1 MYRTLAV
8 SSMSEVLLAV
18 KEVARGDWRGRVRIS
33 KEAMEELALKE
44 GDVVEVE
51 GCRLTAAVAAM
62 GPPEDHGALVIRM
75 DTWTARNAG
84 VGVGDSV
91 KVRKAKAVPAVA
103 IVLEAQLDFEPDE
116 NYNLYVKNR
125 LLGRPV
131 ATGDIVPVKV
141 LGEILHFTVASTE
154 PSGIVMVE
162 ESTRLIVMTKF
173 MKIAALAAKERARVG
188 ERVPVMGV
196 VYPERPGFRVKVS
209 YRKPSGAWVTRELET
224 AEDGVFADSFI
235 ADEAGAWV
243 VKAEDGRST
252 LFAFVFVES

>member
-1 MYRTLAV
+1 
-8 SSMSEVLLAV
+8 MSEVSLSV
-18 KEVARGDWRGRVRIS
+18 KEVAMENWQGRVRIS

-51 GCRLTAAVAAM
+51 GRRLTAAVAAR
-62 GPPEDHGALVIRM
+62 GPPEDLGARVIRM
-75 DTWTARNAG
+75 DAWTAMNAG
-84 VGVGDSV
+84 VGVGDTV

-103 IVLEAQLDFEPDE
+103 IVLESQLDFEPDE
-116 NYNLYVKNR
+116 NFKTYVKNR
-125 LLGRPV
+125 ILGRPV
-131 ATGDIVPVKV
+131 AAGDVVPVNV
-141 LGEILHFTVASTE
+141 LGEILQFTVASTE
-154 PSGIVMVE
+154 PSGVVVVE
-162 ESTRLIVMTKF
+162 ESSRLTVMTKF
-173 MKIAALAAKERARVG
+173 MKIVALAARERARVG
-188 ERVPVMGV
+188 ERVPVVGV

-209 YRKPSGAWVTRELET
+209 YRKPSGSWVTRELET